1 MKKHLKSLTLNRE
14 TLRSLERKTMAGVA
28 GGATQHTL
36 CTCNPTFQTC
46 TCTDEI
52 TTCAGC

>member
-1 MKKHLKSLTLNRE
+1 MKKQMKPLTLNRE
-14 TLRSLERKTMAGVA
+14 TLRSLERKTMAGAV

-36 CTCNPTFQTC
+36 CTCNPTFHTC
-46 TCTDEI
+46 TCTDEV